1 MASRGYGEVRDEREI
16 AVRRGYL
23 SDHFVAVAAKRLAVV
38 DTITAQSNQHEVTGS
53 KVLRRILGD
62 TTRSA
67 PRVGADTRFHA
78 TYVWLGGE
86 QEALSEEGRLSWYD
100 SRANDPKRSAE
111 WRLYYQ
117 GNPVTE
123 LMQPGDSLFVAR
135 RPDDHILFIV
145 TPDGTDIQ
153 SQLVWLFGLAEQ
165 PGLDFEQR
173 EITRDSG
180 GEVDFAARYI
190 LDELGI
196 EAAEP
201 EADLL
206 DGLIDRFGLKFPKTR
221 VFSDLARTS
230 LPEVSALDD
239 PDQALLAWME
249 REELMFRRLE
259 RRIVADRIAN
269 GFSGPDGADVDGF
282 LKFSLSVQNT
292 RKSRVGLALE
302 NHLEAV
308 FTAHGIRYSRGAE
321 TENKNKPDF
330 LFPGQAEYLN
340 LAFPATRLTM
350 LGSKSTLK
358 DRWRQVLSE
367 AERIEVKHLLTL
379 SPGLS
384 ENQTNEMQAKSLQ
397 LVVPQRLHETFR
409 PAQRDWLLNVANFIS
424 LASTRQ
430 EA

>member
-1 MASRGYGEVRDEREI
+1 M
-16 AVRRGYL
+16 RRGYL
-23 SDHFVAVAAKRLAVV
+23 SDHFVSVAAKRLAVV

-62 TTRSA
+62 VTRSA
-67 PRVGADTRFHA
+67 PRVGPDTRFHA
-78 TYVWLGGE
+78 TYIWLGGE

-100 SRANDPKRSAE
+100 SRANDPKRTAE

-117 GNPVTE
+117 GNPVTD

-135 RPDDHILFIV
+135 RPDDHLLFIV
-145 TPDGTDIQ
+145 TPNGTDIEC
-153 SQLVWLFGLAEQ
+153 QLVWLFGLAEQ
-165 PGLDFEQR
+165 PGLAFEQR

-196 EAAEP
+196 EAVEP

-206 DGLIDRFGLKFPKTR
+206 DGLIERFGLKFPKTR
-221 VFSDLARTS
+221 VFSELARTS

-239 PDQALLAWME
+239 PDQALLDWME

-259 RRIVADRIAN
+259 RRIVAKRIES
-269 GFSGPDGADVDGF
+269 GFAGPDGADVEGF
-282 LKFSLSVQNT
+282 LKFSLAVQNT

-302 NHLEAV
+302 NHLEAI
-308 FTAHGIRYSRGAE
+308 FSAHSIRFARGAE

-330 LFPGQAEYLN
+330 LFPGQLEYLDPC
-340 LAFPATRLTM
+340 FPAERLTM

-367 AERIEVKHLLTL
+367 AERIPLKHLLTL
-379 SPGLS
+379 APGLS
-384 ENQTNEMQAKSLQ
+384 ENQTKEMEAKSLQ
-397 LVVPQRLHETFR
+397 LVVPTRLQLTYR
-409 PAQRDWLLNVANFIS
+409 PSQQSWLIS
-424 LASTRQ
+424 LFEFLNLVQQRQ
-430 EA
+430 S

>member
-1 MASRGYGEVRDEREI
+1 M
-16 AVRRGYL
+16 RRGYL
-23 SDHFVAVAAKRLAVV
+23 SDHFVAVAAKRLAAV

-53 KVLRRILGD
+53 IVLRRILGEA
-62 TTRSA
+62 TRSK
-67 PRVGADTRFHA
+67 PRVGEDTRFHA
-78 TYVWLGGE
+78 TFIWLEGE

-100 SRANDPKRSAE
+100 SRANDPRRSAE

-117 GNPVTE
+117 SNPVTE

-145 TPDGTDIQ
+145 TPDGSDIQ

-165 PGLDFEQR
+165 PGLAFEQR

-206 DGLIDRFGLKFPKTR
+206 DGLIERFGLKFPKTR
-221 VFSDLARTS
+221 VFSDLARSS

-269 GFSGPDGADVDGF
+269 GFAGPDGADVDGF

-302 NHLEAV
+302 NHLEAI
-308 FTAHGIRYSRGAE
+308 FTIHTIRYARGAE

-330 LFPGQAEYLN
+330 LFPGQTEYQTPD
-340 LAFPATRLTM
+340 FPAARLTM
-350 LGSKSTLK
+350 LGSKATLK

-367 AERIEVKHLLTL
+367 AERIAVKHLLTL

-384 ENQTNEMQAKSLQ
+384 ENQTSEMRAKSLQ
-397 LVVPQRLHETFR
+397 LVIPRTLHETYR
-409 PAQRDWLLNVANFIS
+409 PAQQKWLMDMRDFLQLVS
-424 LASTRQ
+424 ERQ
-430 EA
+430 AI

>member
-1 MASRGYGEVRDEREI
+1 M
-16 AVRRGYL
+16 RRGYL

-38 DTITAQSNQHEVTGS
+38 DTITAKSNQHEVTGS

-62 TTRSA
+62 ATRSA
-67 PRVGADTRFHA
+67 PRDGPDTRFHA
-78 TYVWLGGE
+78 TYIWLAGE

-117 GNPVTE
+117 SNPVTE

-135 RPDDHILFIV
+135 RPDDHLLFIV
-145 TPDGTDIQ
+145 TPEGTDIE

-165 PGLDFEQR
+165 PGLVFEQR

-196 EAAEP
+196 DAAEP

-206 DGLIDRFGLKFPKTR
+206 DGLIERFGLKFPKTR
-221 VFSDLARTS
+221 VFSELARTS
-230 LPEVSALDD
+230 LPEVNALDD
-239 PDQALLAWME
+239 PDQALLDWME

-259 RRIVADRIAN
+259 RRIVAERIAN
-269 GFSGPDGADVDGF
+269 GFAGPDGADVEGF
-282 LKFSLSVQNT
+282 LKFSLTVQNT

-308 FTAHGIRYSRGAE
+308 FTAHNIRYARGAE

-330 LFPGQAEYLN
+330 LFPGQSEYRN
-340 LAFPATRLTM
+340 PNFPAARLTM

-367 AERIEVKHLLTL
+367 AERITVKHLLTL

-384 ENQTNEMQAKSLQ
+384 ENQTTEMQAKSLQ
-397 LVVPQRLHETFR
+397 LVIPQRLHQTYR
-409 PAQRDWLLNVANFIS
+409 PAQQQWLMDMQAFLKLVIE
-424 LASTRQ
+424 RQ
-430 EA
+430 VT

>member
-1 MASRGYGEVRDEREI
+1 M
-16 AVRRGYL
+16 RRGYL

-53 KVLRRILGD
+53 KVLRRILGEV
-62 TTRSA
+62 TRSA
-67 PRVGADTRFHA
+67 PRVGSDTRFHA
-78 TYVWLGGE
+78 TYIWLGGE

-111 WRLYYQ
+111 WRLYFQ
-117 GNPVTE
+117 SNPVTE

-153 SQLVWLFGLAEQ
+153 SQLVWLFGLSEQ
-165 PGLDFEQR
+165 PTLAFEQR
-173 EITRDSG
+173 EITRDGG

-196 EAAEP
+196 EAVEP
-201 EADLL
+201 EADML
-206 DGLIDRFGLKFPKTR
+206 DGLIERFGLKFPKTR
-221 VFSDLARTS
+221 VFSDLARAS
-230 LPEVSALDD
+230 LPEVNALDD
-239 PDQALLAWME
+239 PDEALLAWME

-259 RRIVADRIAN
+259 RRIVAERIAN
-269 GFSGPDGADVDGF
+269 GFAGPEGADVEGF

-308 FTAHGIRYSRGAE
+308 FAAHNVRYSRGAE

-330 LFPGQAEYLN
+330 LFPGHGEYHDEN
-340 LAFPATRLTM
+340 YPTEMLTM

-367 AERIEVKHLLTL
+367 AERIPMKHLATL

-384 ENQTNEMQAKSLQ
+384 ENQTDEMQAKGLQ
-397 LVVPQRLHETFR
+397 LVVPCALHETYR
-409 PAQRDWLLNVANFIS
+409 PAQQAWLMDM
-424 LASTRQ
+424 ASFLQLVTSRQ
-430 EA
+430 VL

>member
-1 MASRGYGEVRDEREI
+1 M
-16 AVRRGYL
+16 
-23 SDHFVAVAAKRLAVV
+23 
-38 DTITAQSNQHEVTGS
+38 
-53 KVLRRILGD
+53 
-62 TTRSA
+62 
-67 PRVGADTRFHA
+67 
-78 TYVWLGGE
+78 
-86 QEALSEEGRLSWYD
+86 SEEGRLSWYD
-100 SRANDPKRSAE
+100 SRANDPRRSAE

-117 GNPVTE
+117 SNPVTE
-123 LMQPGDSLFVAR
+123 LMQPGDSMFVAR
-135 RPDDHILFIV
+135 RPDSHILFIV

-173 EITRDSG
+173 EITRDNS

-201 EADLL
+201 EADML
-206 DGLIDRFGLKFPKTR
+206 DGLIERFGLKFPKTR
-221 VFSDLARTS
+221 IFSELARSS
-230 LPEVSALDD
+230 LPDVSSLDD
-239 PDQALLAWME
+239 PDHALLAWME

-259 RRIVADRIAN
+259 RRIVAERIAN
-269 GFSGPDGADVDGF
+269 GFAGPEGADVEGF

-308 FTAHGIRYSRGAE
+308 FTAYDLRYARGAE

-330 LFPGQAEYLN
+330 LFPGQQEYLN
-340 LAFPATRLTM
+340 PDFPAARLTM

-367 AERIEVKHLLTL
+367 AERIAVKHLLTL

-384 ENQTNEMQAKSLQ
+384 ENQTTEMQAKSLQ
-397 LVVPQRLHETFR
+397 LVVPERLHQTYR
-409 PAQRDWLLNVANFIS
+409 PAQQDWLMNVRGF
-424 LASTRQ
+424 LGLVQGRQ
-430 EA
+430 C

>member
-1 MASRGYGEVRDEREI
+1 M
-16 AVRRGYL
+16 RRGYL

-53 KVLRRILGD
+53 KVLRRILGEI
-62 TTRSA
+62 TRSA

-78 TYVWLGGE
+78 TYIWLGGE

-111 WRLYYQ
+111 WRLYFQ
-117 GNPVTE
+117 SNPVTE

-153 SQLVWLFGLAEQ
+153 SQLVWLFGLSEQ
-165 PGLDFEQR
+165 PTLAFEQR
-173 EITRDSG
+173 EITRDGG

-206 DGLIDRFGLKFPKTR
+206 DGLIERFGLKFPKTR
-221 VFSDLARTS
+221 VFSDLARAS
-230 LPEVSALDD
+230 LSEVNPLDD
-239 PDQALLAWME
+239 PDEALLAWME

-259 RRIVADRIAN
+259 RRIVAERIAN
-269 GFSGPDGADVDGF
+269 GFAGPDGADVEGF

-302 NHLEAV
+302 NHLEAI
-308 FTAHGIRYSRGAE
+308 FTAHNVQYARGAE

-330 LFPGQAEYLN
+330 LFPGQIEYRN
-340 LAFPATRLTM
+340 PDFPTSRLTM

-367 AERIEVKHLLTL
+367 AERITVKHLLTL

-384 ENQTNEMQAKSLQ
+384 ENQTTEMQTKALQ
-397 LVVPQRLHETFR
+397 LVVPARLHLTYR
-409 PAQRDWLLNVANFIS
+409 PAQQQWLMGMRDFLHLVAG
-424 LASTRQ
+424 RQ
-430 EA
+430 TAER

>member
-1 MASRGYGEVRDEREI
+1 M
-16 AVRRGYL
+16 RRGYL

-53 KVLRRILGD
+53 KVLRRTLGEE
-62 TTRSA
+62 TRSK
-67 PRVGADTRFHA
+67 PRGGTDTRFHA
-78 TYVWLGGE
+78 TYVWLEGE
-86 QEALSEEGRLSWYD
+86 QEALSEEGRVSWYD
-100 SRANDPKRSAE
+100 SRANDPRRSAE

-123 LMQPGDSLFVAR
+123 IMSAGDTLFIAR
-135 RPDDHILFIV
+135 RPDDHVLFIV
-145 TPDGTDIQ
+145 TPDGSDIQ
-153 SQLVWLFGLAEQ
+153 SQLLWLFGLDVQ
-165 PGLDFEQR
+165 PGFEFEQR
-173 EITRDSG
+173 EITKDGG

-196 EAAEP
+196 ETAEP

-206 DGLIDRFGLKFPKTR
+206 DSLIEPFGLKFPTTR
-221 VFSDLARTS
+221 VFSDLARSS
-230 LPEVSALDD
+230 LPDVLARDD
-239 PDQALLAWME
+239 PDEAILAWME

-269 GFSGPDGADVDGF
+269 GFVGPDGADVDGF

-302 NHLEAV
+302 NHLEAI
-308 FTAHGIRYSRGAE
+308 FETFNLRYDRGAE
-321 TENKNKPDF
+321 TENRNKPDF
-330 LFPGQAEYLN
+330 LFPGQTQYLDP
-340 LAFPATRLTM
+340 AFPASRLTM

-367 AERIEVKHLLTL
+367 AERIETKHLLTL

-384 ENQTNEMQAKSLQ
+384 ENQTDEMQAKALQ
-397 LVVPQRLHETFR
+397 LVVPSRLHETYR
-409 PAQRDWLLNVANFIS
+409 PAQREWLMNMERFLS
-424 LASTRQ
+424 LVTDRQMQRSSTS
-430 EA
+430 